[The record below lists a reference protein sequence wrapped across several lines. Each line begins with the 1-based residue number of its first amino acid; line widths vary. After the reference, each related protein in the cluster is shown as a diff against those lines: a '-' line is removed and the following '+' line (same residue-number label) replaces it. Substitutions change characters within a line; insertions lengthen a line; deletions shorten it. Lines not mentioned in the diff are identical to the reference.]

1 MKKLFFMSFAL
12 ILLAMHVRAQKYFDV
27 YQNGEV
33 KSSIAS
39 SSLDSIGLTGVTS
52 QDRKV
57 NFYRDGNV
65 MYSYLVSSVDSIK
78 IFRTDEEQ
86 LVYMGLLGFN
96 QELYEK
102 SIDVLSTSTAGQYT
116 SFVNN
121 LQYKDGTILYY
132 AVDHALDMLTSKN
145 FETPLTSVNLVTF
158 TDGLDQGS
166 LMLNSNYSTDE
177 DYLDALSDKIQ
188 ATVVKGLPL
197 TAYSIGLR
205 GSDVSNY
212 TLFQNN
218 LNKLASSSDKVFEA
232 SSMSAVRTSLQEIS
246 DKIISISNKQNISLK
261 IPGQSTGTVICFTFD
276 GNTPENSSLYIEG
289 TFDLANRSLIDVTYH
304 GITAT
309 SGNYIQGTQNGIF
322 VTFAF
327 TGLQREDGNG
337 LIPLNYTREYYIPVG
352 TSEWLQNSEFSPSN
366 NIQTTVTHSG
376 AAIMLVLDCSS
387 SLGSLF
393 STMKNYANDFIN
405 RVAGNA
411 SSFTVD
417 APTNVTAVIPDDNFI
432 VRLSWND
439 VKHAESYDVYRSNS
453 SSYGFTKVASEIT
466 ATTWDDTIPLSGN
479 NYYCVYAC
487 GHGITSPASTIA
499 YTNYSLEAPRNA
511 TATVQDDNYTINVSW
526 DSVKHAESYVVY
538 RSNKSTSGF
547 TMVAE
552 GISATSWND
561 ATPLV
566 GNNYYRVYAVGHGL
580 TSTASNTTSSI
591 YYALDAPQNVTASI
605 HEDDFTILVSWSAV
619 SHAEGYD
626 VYRSGSS
633 SGNFVKVASGITA
646 TTWNDVIP
654 LEGNNYY
661 RVYAVGHGLTSSAST
676 TVNVNYALEAPQ
688 NVKATIKEDD
698 FTIIVSWDAVSYAES
713 YDVYRSGNI
722 SGSFIKVASGITTAF
737 WNDVTPLS
745 GNNYYRVYA
754 VGHGLTSPASNT
766 TPVVNYCLAA
776 PTNVTASIPE
786 DQFVIRVSWNSVQ
799 YAEKYDV
806 YRSSNLSGEFD
817 KVAEGITST
826 TWDDVTPLLGN
837 NYYFICAVA
846 NNQSSSASDTTP
858 VVNYELDAPTNITA
872 IYDENTG
879 TITVSWNPVVHAE
892 SYDVYRNGTLLTEN
906 IATTSYIDSSQCVGY
921 IIYHVK
927 AKNHGVVSE
936 ASCSTFPIFIRSD
949 DAVKVTVNG
958 IDIYMAKVSGGTFQM
973 GATEEQGSD
982 ASDYSSYELPVHQ
995 VTLSDYYIGETEVT
1009 QELWQAVMG
1018 SNPSYFK
1025 TSNQLPVEQVSWD
1038 DCQSFINELNNLT
1051 GMQFRLPTEA
1061 EWEFAARGGN
1071 ASLGYKYSG
1080 SDEVDIV
1087 AWYND
1092 NSGSH
1097 THEVGAKAPNEL
1109 GIYDMSG
1116 NVMEWCQDW
1125 YGRYDNSAQTDP
1137 TGPSSGSKRV
1147 FRGGSW
1153 HHNAGSSRV
1162 SYRLCSN
1169 VNSRYYLGF
1178 RLVLAQEGNVE
1189 ENVEENAFFVNG
1201 VEFNMVKVDGG
1212 TFQMGA
1218 TSEQGSDAYSNE
1230 LPVHQV
1236 TLSDYYIG
1244 KMEVTQE
1251 LWQTVMG
1258 SNPSYYSVSSQ
1269 LPVDRVSW
1277 DDCQTFISNL
1287 NQLTGKQFRLPTE
1300 AEWEF
1305 AARGGNAS
1313 KGYKYSGGNDIGQVA
1328 WYSRNSG
1335 STTHEVGM
1343 KTPNELGIYDMSG
1356 NVMEWCQDW
1365 YGDYNSSAQTNPTG
1379 PYSGSSCVIRGG
1391 GLNHND
1397 RSCRVSFRDINSP
1410 SSTFY
1415 YMGLR
1420 LALSASQ

>member
-566 GNNYYRVYAVGHGL
+566 
-580 TSTASNTTSSI
+580 
-591 YYALDAPQNVTASI
+591 
-605 HEDDFTILVSWSAV
+605 
-619 SHAEGYD
+619 
-626 VYRSGSS
+626 
-633 SGNFVKVASGITA
+633 
-646 TTWNDVIP
+646 
-654 LEGNNYY
+654 
-661 RVYAVGHGLTSSAST
+661 
-676 TVNVNYALEAPQ
+676 
-688 NVKATIKEDD
+688 
-698 FTIIVSWDAVSYAES
+698 
-713 YDVYRSGNI
+713 
-722 SGSFIKVASGITTAF
+722 
-737 WNDVTPLS
+737 

>member
-1 MKKLFFMSFAL
+1 MKKLFFMLFAL

-102 SIDVLSTSTAGQYT
+102 PIDVLSTSTAGQYT

-197 TAYSIGLR
+197 TAYSIGLC

-352 TSEWLQNSEFSPSN
+352 TSEWLQNSEFTPSN

-393 STMKNYANDFIN
+393 STMKSYANDFIN

-466 ATTWDDTIPLSGN
+466 ATTWDDTTPLSGN
-479 NYYCVYAC
+479 NYYRVYAC
-487 GHGITSPASTIA
+487 GHGLISPASTIV
-499 YTNYSLEAPRNA
+499 YTNYSLEAPKNA

-526 DSVKHAESYVVY
+526 DAVKHAESYAVY

-547 TMVAE
+547 TKVAE
-552 GISATSWND
+552 GISATTWND
-561 ATPLV
+561 ATPLA

-580 TSTASNTTSSI
+580 TSPASNTTSSI

-688 NVKATIKEDD
+688 NVIASIPEDQFIIRVSWNTVRYAEKYDIYRSSSSSSGFIKVTEGVTSASWDDMAPLSGSNYYQVYAKANGQVSPVSNTTPVVDYSLDAPTNATASIPADE
-698 FTIIVSWDAVSYAES
+698 FSILVSWDAVMHAES
-713 YDVYRSGNI
+713 YDVYRCGSPSGA
-722 SGSFIKVASGITTAF
+722 FVKVASNVATTS
-737 WNDVTPLS
+737 WKDITPLS
-745 GNNYYRVYA
+745 GPNYYQIYAKANGQVSPASNTTPVVDYSLDAPTNVFVSISGDKCHICVSWDAVENAENYDVYRSDNPLGGFERVVEGVTLTTWEDEFPLPGNNYYRVYA
-754 VGHGLTSPASNT
+754 VGHGLTSPAS
-766 TPVVNYCLAA
+766 
-776 PTNVTASIPE
+776 E
-786 DQFVIRVSWNSVQ
+786 
-799 YAEKYDV
+799 
-806 YRSSNLSGEFD
+806 SSP
-817 KVAEGITST
+817 GIGL
-826 TWDDVTPLLGN
+826 P
-837 NYYFICAVA
+837 
-846 NNQSSSASDTTP
+846 
-858 VVNYELDAPTNITA
+858 
-872 IYDENTG
+872 
-879 TITVSWNPVVHAE
+879 
-892 SYDVYRNGTLLTEN
+892 LTE
-906 IATTSYIDSSQCVGY
+906 I
-921 IIYHVK
+921 
-927 AKNHGVVSE
+927 
-936 ASCSTFPIFIRSD
+936 
-949 DAVKVTVNG
+949 VNG
-958 IDIYMAKVSGGTFQM
+958 FEFNMIKVVGGTFQM
-973 GATEEQGSD
+973 GATSEQGSD
-982 ASDYSSYELPVHQ
+982 AGNNEFPVHQ

-1009 QELWQAVMG
+1009 QELWLAVMG
-1018 SNPSYFK
+1018 SNPSYYSDSVK
-1025 TSNQLPVEQVSWD
+1025 RPVEEVTWNDSQ
-1038 DCQSFINELNNLT
+1038 QFIIKLNELT
-1051 GMQFRLPTEA
+1051 GKQFRLPTEA
-1061 EWEFAARGGN
+1061 EWEYAARGGN
-1071 ASLGYKYSG
+1071 QSNGYKYSG
-1080 SDEVDIV
+1080 SDDINV
-1087 AWYND
+1087 VGWYSE
-1092 NSGSH
+1092 NSSIK
-1097 THEVGAKAPNEL
+1097 THEVGTKAPNEL

-1116 NVMEWCQDW
+1116 NVWEMCQDW
-1125 YGRYDNSAQTDP
+1125 YDYYTDSAQTNP
-1137 TGPSSGSKRV
+1137 SGPSSGSRHV
-1147 FRGGSW
+1147 LRGGSS
-1153 HHNAGSSRV
+1153 HNTAKFSRV
-1162 SYRLCSN
+1162 SYR
-1169 VNSRYYLGF
+1169 
-1178 RLVLAQEGNVE
+1178 Q
-1189 ENVEENAFFVNG
+1189 
-1201 VEFNMVKVDGG
+1201 
-1212 TFQMGA
+1212 
-1218 TSEQGSDAYSNE
+1218 
-1230 LPVHQV
+1230 
-1236 TLSDYYIG
+1236 
-1244 KMEVTQE
+1244 
-1251 LWQTVMG
+1251 
-1258 SNPSYYSVSSQ
+1258 SVSS
-1269 LPVDRVSW
+1269 
-1277 DDCQTFISNL
+1277 
-1287 NQLTGKQFRLPTE
+1287 
-1300 AEWEF
+1300 
-1305 AARGGNAS
+1305 
-1313 KGYKYSGGNDIGQVA
+1313 
-1328 WYSRNSG
+1328 SG
-1335 STTHEVGM
+1335 STSYVVG
-1343 KTPNELGIYDMSG
+1343 
-1356 NVMEWCQDW
+1356 
-1365 YGDYNSSAQTNPTG
+1365 
-1379 PYSGSSCVIRGG
+1379 
-1391 GLNHND
+1391 
-1397 RSCRVSFRDINSP
+1397 FRI
-1410 SSTFY
+1410 
-1415 YMGLR
+1415 
-1420 LALSASQ
+1420 AL